1 MLNALEKILILFRLF
16 LMIIKSI
23 YFLIMSV
30 FLFRHPDDGTI
41 IEVDNDGNQDD
52 IAFMF
57 ECMRCNGFVWLAEE

>member
-1 MLNALEKILILFRLF
+1 
-16 LMIIKSI
+16 
-23 YFLIMSV
+23 MSV